1 MSPNL
6 LIASQL
12 SQHVTP
18 VVPDVVDD
26 LVDDLVDY
34 AASNICVSTNTAVP
48 LMDERERYID
58 QLLAEIE
65 SLQVRLFPFIPFSR
79 IRLFISFQLCKMSRL
94 VESVCLTR
102 NTGTLWK
109 HLCHNEILVCNKSL
123 CNVLVTRD
131 IIVTIHDT

>member
-58 QLLAEIE
+58 QLMAEIE
-65 SLQVRLFPFIPFSR
+65 SFPFIPFFTR
-79 IRLFISFQLCKMSRL
+79 IRLSISFRL
-94 VESVCLTR
+94 
-102 NTGTLWK
+102 
-109 HLCHNEILVCNKSL
+109 
-123 CNVLVTRD
+123 
-131 IIVTIHDT
+131 